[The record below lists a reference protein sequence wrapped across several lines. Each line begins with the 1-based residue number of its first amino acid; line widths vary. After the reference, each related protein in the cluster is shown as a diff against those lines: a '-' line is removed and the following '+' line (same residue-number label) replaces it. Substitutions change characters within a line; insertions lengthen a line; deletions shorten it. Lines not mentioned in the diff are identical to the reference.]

1 MGQAFRYILSY
12 NRFNTATFLFL
23 QEKEI
28 VHSAANMN
36 FRNILKFKRLHQ
48 QLGRNILFRLG
59 DSLTNKCWLL
69 LHSGK
74 LWGFRCTIILH
85 NRLRAGASFLS
96 GDQIT
101 QNLHFKYLN
110 THLHYNITPI
120 YITTLHPFA
129 HICTHIYTYLHQY
142 LKINF
147 CPPGVPLCQ
156 CIFFFFINDFV
167 SLRGLKEMKLEIA
180 GQKIYFWFC
189 TSRVSC
195 SEPCCPESPQYV
207 EREAGPDWVHCNY
220 CWVV

>member
-1 MGQAFRYILSY
+1 MGQALRYILSY

-85 NRLRAGASFLS
+85 HRLRAETSFLS

-110 THLHYNITPI
+110 THLYYNITPI
-120 YITTLHPFA
+120 
-129 HICTHIYTYLHQY
+129 CTHLHTHLHTFTHTFTLICINI
-142 LKINF
+142 LKSMYVHLVF
-147 CPPGVPLCQ
+147 HCASA
-156 CIFFFFINDFV
+156 FSF
-167 SLRGLKEMKLEIA
+167 SL
-180 GQKIYFWFC
+180 
-189 TSRVSC
+189 
-195 SEPCCPESPQYV
+195 
-207 EREAGPDWVHCNY
+207 
-220 CWVV
+220 

>member
-1 MGQAFRYILSY
+1 MGQVCQLCVWCSMGQAFRYILSY

-85 NRLRAGASFLS
+85 HRLRAGASLLS

-110 THLHYNITPI
+110 THWLYNITPI
-120 YITTLHPFA
+120 CTHLHPNLHLYCTFV
-129 HICTHIYTYLHQY
+129 HICTHIYTYTAS
-142 LKINF
+142 I
-147 CPPGVPLCQ
+147 
-156 CIFFFFINDFV
+156 
-167 SLRGLKEMKLEIA
+167 S
-180 GQKIYFWFC
+180 
-189 TSRVSC
+189 
-195 SEPCCPESPQYV
+195 
-207 EREAGPDWVHCNY
+207 
-220 CWVV
+220 